1 MAAGLLTTA
10 TEARRCGDPYAD
22 DAIQRLGQLTPNV
35 VLLAAERLLLDLVDA
50 MWSGGWQPTE
60 LLRQGRRRSSAAGAR
75 LVGLAMAVD
84 HAGRRAATLDPRWMA
99 QVHELDLPAVDG
111 RPGWVRRWLAA
122 EGMDHVGALDAL
134 VDVLVTLTGLPP
146 LRPILPPPGTVSGG
160 ARSATADPFGAGA
173 AGAESDPV
181 LERIRGL
188 LAKAESTD
196 FEAEATA
203 LTAKAQQL
211 MTRHAID
218 HATVVAA
225 GSGSGTGGGDDG
237 PVEVRLPVDDP
248 YVDAK
253 SLLLQLIAEQTR
265 CRSVFHTNLA
275 LSTVI
280 GFPTDVAA
288 VELLFT
294 SLLIQAQTALS
305 VAARNA
311 PAGTRVR
318 SRSYRSAFLLSYA
331 QRIGDRLAEINDA
344 VLAEATEAE
353 GGAFLPV
360 LRSRDA
366 AVTDAVNERFGKL
379 TSSAVRGGYDPA
391 GWAGGR
397 VAADNAKLAHDLV
410 AEGEAS

>member
-1 MAAGLLTTA
+1 VAAGLLTMA

-22 DAIQRLGQLTPNV
+22 DAIQRLGRLTPNV
-35 VLLAAERLLLDLVDA
+35 VHAAAERLLLDLVDA

-99 QVHELDLPAVDG
+99 KVHQLDLPTVDG

-122 EGMDHVGALDAL
+122 EAMGHVGALDAL

-146 LRPILPPPGTVSGG
+146 LRPILPPPGTVAGG
-160 ARSATADPFGAGA
+160 ARSASADAFGAGA

-225 GSGSGTGGGDDG
+225 GNGSGTGGGDDE

-275 LSTVI
+275 LSTVV

-305 VAARNA
+305 AAARNA

-344 VLAEATEAE
+344 VLAEATETG

-410 AEGEAS
+410 AEGAAS